1 MRDGLFASRSLASS
15 TIHRE
20 PIGREHFLDHKLTLE
35 QVNCKVKVFCGLGL
49 ISKDPSCLTDFDP
62 FIIDKKAEYF
72 GNPVS
77 GFRGGRL
84 GRTLD
89 TRLPASENKCLLSL

>member
-1 MRDGLFASRSLASS
+1 MRGGLFASRSLASS

-20 PIGREHFLDHKLTLE
+20 PIGREHFLDHKLNLE

-62 FIIDKKAEYF
+62 FVIDEKAEYF
-72 GNPVS
+72 GRV
-77 GFRGGRL
+77 
-84 GRTLD
+84 
-89 TRLPASENKCLLSL
+89 E